1 MNSKYFSEK
10 NKKYVGIPK
19 LYLKKPET
27 KIMKKMQKLLRKP
40 LNELPKK
47 LLNHSGETGEEILE
61 EVASKIVEGNSSGLY
76 VESSN

>member
-1 MNSKYFSEK
+1 
-10 NKKYVGIPK
+10 
-19 LYLKKPET
+19 
-27 KIMKKMQKLLRKP
+27 MKKMQKLLRKP